1 MGFNDQEIV
10 ALSGAHTLG
19 RAFKNRSGTVPE
31 GYGDRN
37 ATKYTKS
44 DSVGIRSD
52 GKKGVGMA
60 GGRSWSK
67 QWLSFDHG
75 YYGDVKSGNGQLL
88 QLSTDKVLFV
98 DPEFKKYADLYGKD
112 QNRFFED
119 YCKAHVKL
127 SECGSKFRPSQGFYL

>member
-19 RAFKNRSGTVPE
+19 RAFKERSGTVDE

-44 DSVGIRSD
+44 GSAGVRGD
-52 GKKGVGMA
+52 GKPGVGMA
-60 GGRSWSK
+60 GGRSWST
-67 QWLSFDHG
+67 QWLAFNNG
-75 YYGDVKSGNGQLL
+75 YYGDVESANKELL

-98 DPEFKKYADLYGKD
+98 DSEFRKYADLYGRD
-112 QNRFFED
+112 QSKFFED
-119 YCKAHVKL
+119 YVKAHCKL